1 MAVGEFRLVLA
12 AIRATI
18 GAVSHHCAIR
28 RTLLLVWIVELGG
41 DGEFVL
47 GGLDSRDVEHRG
59 VRGRGGHGIPSRR
72 QIRRSTIWRML
83 VFVASVHLLLVLLG
97 HGLAHI

>member
-18 GAVSHHCAIR
+18 GAVSHHCAIWC
-28 RTLLLVWIVELGG
+28 TLLLVWIVELGG

-59 VRGRGGHGIPSRR
+59 VRRRSGHRIPSRR
-72 QIRRSTIWRML
+72 QIRRNTIWGMF